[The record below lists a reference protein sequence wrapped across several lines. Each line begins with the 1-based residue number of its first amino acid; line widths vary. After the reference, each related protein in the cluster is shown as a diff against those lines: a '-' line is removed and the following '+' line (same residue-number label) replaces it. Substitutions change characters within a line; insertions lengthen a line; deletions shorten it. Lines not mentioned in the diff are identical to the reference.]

1 MQQRILNPFFSLLLL
16 LCTTSNISLGLSHSL
31 YKDTQILLRIKS
43 TQLQDKNNILKD
55 WVPNT
60 NNPCNWTGIT
70 CDARKISVVSINLSH
85 FNLSGEF
92 PCGFCYIHTLRK
104 LSLGYNY
111 LGKTINTHSFSI
123 CSHLRVL
130 DLTENLFIGEL
141 PEFRSEFSQIRV
153 LDLSF
158 NNFSGEIP
166 ASFGRFP
173 QLKSLRLVS
182 NLFGGIVPSF
192 LGNLSALRNL
202 EIGYNPFKEGPL
214 PWQLGNLSKLE
225 TLFIS
230 NANLVGSIP
239 DSIGNLVSLK
249 NIDLSSNYLSGEIP
263 NSIFGLKYLEQIELF
278 DNNLQ
283 GELPESLGN
292 LTNLLRLDLGQN
304 NLTGKLPHTIGSLSL
319 ISLRLNENLFYGEI
333 PSSLALNP
341 NLLHLALFANNFTGK
356 LPQHLGLNSDLE
368 DFDVSNNQLTG
379 ELPKHLCKRKRLQS
393 ILLFNNK
400 FSGTLPSQFGDCHSL
415 TVISIENNQLSGD
428 VPSKFWNHPS
438 FEILKMQHNMFSGSI
453 SNSISNAKGLSKLH
467 LQGNNFSGML
477 PIGICEL
484 QRLMKFDVSK
494 NLLTGE
500 VPACITRLKKLEFL
514 RLQEN
519 MFTGP
524 IPSNLSFWHVLTEL
538 NLSYNQFSGT
548 IPSQL
553 SYLRDL
559 TYLDLSMNSLTGN
572 VPPELVNLGLSEFNV
587 SGNKLYGEVPYVF
600 RNPVFLSGLMGNPG
614 LCSSVLK
621 EFPPCSKQKPFS
633 LIAVI
638 IFAACFL
645 LFMGFVL
652 LFLKRKFL
660 FFNGKSYERSY
671 KTTTFQIVGFSEED
685 IVPFLT
691 SENLIG
697 SGSSGQVY
705 KVDLNN
711 GEFVAAKKLWGGTR
725 KLETESVFKSE
736 IEILGRIRHAN
747 IVKLLFSCSA
757 DDDLMVLVYEYMENG
772 SLGDVL
778 HVNKCEELREWST
791 RFNIAVGAAQ
801 GLAYLHHACVP
812 PILHR
817 DIKSNN
823 ILLDRDFLPRV
834 ADFGLAKTLQHE
846 EGGIGDMSR
855 IAGSYGYIAPEYG
868 YTLKVTEKGDVYSF
882 GVVLMEL
889 ITGKRPNDPSLGD
902 NMDIVKW
909 VTETAF
915 SSAEDQPIDLAH
927 IIDPMLN
934 LATCDYE
941 EIESV
946 LNVALLCTTPFPMNR
961 PTMKRVVE
969 LLKELKLARHN

>member
-1 MQQRILNPFFSLLLL
+1 MVSSL
-16 LCTTSNISLGLSHSL
+16 
-31 YKDTQILLRIKS
+31 
-43 TQLQDKNNILKD
+43 
-55 WVPNT
+55 
-60 NNPCNWTGIT
+60 
-70 CDARKISVVSINLSH
+70 VVSVTFTLSKTFH
-85 FNLSGEF
+85 LDITIWF
-92 PCGFCYIHTLRK
+92 P
-104 LSLGYNY
+104 
-111 LGKTINTHSFSI
+111 
-123 CSHLRVL
+123 
-130 DLTENLFIGEL
+130 
-141 PEFRSEFSQIRV
+141 SEFSAIRV
-153 LDLSF
+153 LDLSY
-158 NNFSGEIP
+158 NNFSGDIP

-173 QLKSLRLVS
+173 QLKVLKLVS
-182 NLFGGIVPSF
+182 NLFSGIVPSF

-202 EIGYNPFKEGPL
+202 ELGYNPFKEGPL

-225 TLFIS
+225 TLYLS
-230 NANLVGSIP
+230 NANLIGSIP

-249 NIDLSSNYLSGEIP
+249 NLDLSSNYLSGEIP
-263 NSIFGLKYLEQIELF
+263 KSISGLKNVEQIELF
-278 DNNLQ
+278 NNNLQ

-292 LTNLLRLDLGQN
+292 LTSLLRMDLGQN
-304 NLTGKLPHTIGSLSL
+304 NLTGKLPHTIGSLCL
-319 ISLRLNENLFYGEI
+319 TSLRLNENLFYGEI

-341 NLLHLALFANNFTGK
+341 NLRHLALFINNFTGK

-368 DFDVSNNQLTG
+368 DFDVSNNELTG
-379 ELPKHLCKRKRLQS
+379 ELPKHLCQRKKLQS
-393 ILLFNNK
+393 LVIFNNK
-400 FSGTLPSQFGDCHSL
+400 FSGTLPAQFGECHSL
-415 TVISIENNQLSGD
+415 TVISMENNELSGE
-428 VPSKFWNHPS
+428 VPSSFWIHPG
-438 FEILKMQHNMFSGSI
+438 FETLKMQYNRFSGSI
-453 SNSISNAKGLSKLH
+453 SNSISNAKRLAKLQ

-484 QRLMKFDVSK
+484 DRLMKFDVSK

-524 IPSNLSFWHVLTEL
+524 IPSNFSFWHELTEL

-553 SYLRDL
+553 SYLPDL

-572 VPPELVNLGLSEFNV
+572 VPPELVNLELSEFNAY
-587 SGNKLYGEVPYVF
+587 GNKLYGEVPYVF
-600 RNPVFLSGLMGNPG
+600 SNPVFLSGLRGNPG
-614 LCSSVLK
+614 LCSPVIK
-621 EFPPCSKQKPFS
+621 EFPPCPKQRPYS

-645 LFMGFVL
+645 IFMGSVL
-652 LFLKRKFL
+652 WFLKRKFI
-660 FFNGKSYERSY
+660 FFNGKSYKPSY
-671 KTTTFQIVGFSEED
+671 KTTNFQIVGFSEED

-691 SENLIG
+691 RENLIG

-705 KVDLNN
+705 KVNLKN

-725 KLETESVFKSE
+725 KLDTESVFKSE

-757 DDDLMVLVYEYMENG
+757 DDDLMVLVYEYMEKG

-801 GLAYLHHACVP
+801 GLAYLHHDCVP

-817 DIKSNN
+817 DVKSNN
-823 ILLDRDFLPRV
+823 ILLDQDFSPYV
-834 ADFGLAKTLQHE
+834 ADFGLAKTLKHE
-846 EGGIGDMSR
+846 EGGIGAMSR

-909 VTETAF
+909 ITETAF
-915 SSAEDQPIDLAH
+915 SSAEDHPIDVAH

-934 LATCDYE
+934 LGICDYE
-941 EIESV
+941 EIENV
-946 LNVALLCTTPFPMNR
+946 LNVALLCTTSFPMNR
-961 PTMKRVVE
+961 PSMRRVVE
-969 LLKELKLARHN
+969 LLKEHKLARHN